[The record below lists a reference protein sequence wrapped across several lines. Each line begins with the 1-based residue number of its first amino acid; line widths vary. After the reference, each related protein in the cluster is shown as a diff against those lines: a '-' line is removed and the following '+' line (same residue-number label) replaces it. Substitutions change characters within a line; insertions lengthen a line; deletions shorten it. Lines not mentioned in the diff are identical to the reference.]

1 MQNVLVLGGGVGGTL
16 VANLISRKIKKQIDA
31 GTARVTVVDERGEH
45 VYQPGFMYIAMGNE
59 DPRSLRKPERRLL
72 DDRVELVIGEVT
84 GIDEESQAVSLADGS
99 TLDYDYLVLATGSR
113 ILPETIEHFEQEAH
127 HFYSEEAAL
136 RLRKALDTFTGG
148 KVVVG
153 IASMPYK
160 CPPAPLEVA
169 LLIESELRE
178 RGLRDTSE
186 VHFCSPIARAFT
198 IESVS
203 EMVTPELEKKDVEL
217 HTFFNVEAI
226 DAERNVVLSL
236 EGEELEYDLLVL
248 VPPHKGAQVL
258 IDSGFAPAPGGWLPT
273 DPKTLNV
280 GDRPNVWALGDAT
293 NLPLSK
299 AGSTAHFEAPVVA
312 ERVSALVQD
321 RKPHSKESIYTGKVM
336 CFFEVGDGKGTL
348 LRFDYENP
356 PKPPKPSRLWHVG
369 KLFFNKTYYQIVPKG
384 RGGSIEKRL

>member
-169 LLIESELRE
+169 LLI
-178 RGLRDTSE
+178 
-186 VHFCSPIARAFT
+186 
-198 IESVS
+198 
-203 EMVTPELEKKDVEL
+203 
-217 HTFFNVEAI
+217 
-226 DAERNVVLSL
+226 
-236 EGEELEYDLLVL
+236 
-248 VPPHKGAQVL
+248 
-258 IDSGFAPAPGGWLPT
+258 
-273 DPKTLNV
+273 
-280 GDRPNVWALGDAT
+280 
-293 NLPLSK
+293 
-299 AGSTAHFEAPVVA
+299 
-312 ERVSALVQD
+312 
-321 RKPHSKESIYTGKVM
+321 
-336 CFFEVGDGKGTL
+336 
-348 LRFDYENP
+348 
-356 PKPPKPSRLWHVG
+356 
-369 KLFFNKTYYQIVPKG
+369 
-384 RGGSIEKRL
+384 